1 MLVTRDGDDTTFW
14 VNDCPQTA
22 NHRFWQDYFASGT
35 WEAFTLDTI
44 DTYVTPDS
52 TYVDIGAWVGPT
64 VLWAARRG
72 GRVVAVE
79 PDPVARDTL
88 TSNVYLNDYDDRV
101 TVVPAAFSYETGTA
115 RLVPRNELGDSMSRL
130 GVGDRSIEVDTISA
144 DDLFGG
150 LTNVSLV
157 KIDIEGGEGVS
168 FPAAADRLH
177 ALDCPILL
185 SLHLDWIE
193 HPTALLAAIDTFD
206 VTVLDNTVPAFRTLL
221 LTNP

>member
-72 GRVVAVE
+72 GRVVAAYQQRLSQRLRRQGHRRPCCVLL
-79 PDPVARDTL
+79 RD
-88 TSNVYLNDYDDRV
+88 
-101 TVVPAAFSYETGTA
+101 
-115 RLVPRNELGDSMSRL
+115 
-130 GVGDRSIEVDTISA
+130 GDRSP
-144 DDLFGG
+144 G
-150 LTNVSLV
+150 
-157 KIDIEGGEGVS
+157 
-168 FPAAADRLH
+168 PAERVGRLH
-177 ALDCPILL
+177 VET
-185 SLHLDWIE
+185 W
-193 HPTALLAAIDTFD
+193 
-206 VTVLDNTVPAFRTLL
+206 RW
-221 LTNP
+221 